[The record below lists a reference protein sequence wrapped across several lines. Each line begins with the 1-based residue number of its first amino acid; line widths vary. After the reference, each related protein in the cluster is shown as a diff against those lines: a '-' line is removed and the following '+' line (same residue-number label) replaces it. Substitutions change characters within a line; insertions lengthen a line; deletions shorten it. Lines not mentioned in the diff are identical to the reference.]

1 MITFSLI
8 NEKGGIGKTTLATH
22 IAAGLA
28 VRGYRVVLVDSDP
41 QGHATFSFGLDKRAG
56 LYDLLVRDAP
66 FKDVLLVPAVQSF
79 TTEPPKGRLFI
90 LPSNAETRAIPNQI
104 EDVTLLVNR
113 LQELSSVID
122 IVIFDT
128 PPTPSLLHSSIYL
141 ATDAIIYPTTCEMLS
156 FDGLLASIGR
166 SQKFQV
172 MRQEMNRR
180 STEVLGIVP
189 TMYQNSTALHKQ
201 NLESLQSQFGAK
213 VWAPLTL
220 RTLWREASQHRC
232 MVYALSPTSKAAEE
246 AWELVNLV
254 EQGMQAWQKRS

>member
-28 VRGYRVVLVDSDP
+28 IRGYRIILVDADP
-41 QGHATFSFGLDKRAG
+41 QGHATFSLGLDKRPG
-56 LYDLLVRDAP
+56 LYDLLVREAA
-66 FKDVLLVPAVQSF
+66 FKDVLLAPAPQSF
-79 TTEPPKGRLFI
+79 TTEPPKGRLFV
-90 LPSNAETRAIPNQI
+90 LPSNTETRAIPNQI

-122 IVIFDT
+122 AVIFDT

-156 FDGLLASIGR
+156 FDGLQESINR
-166 SQKFQV
+166 SKKFQA
-172 MRQEMNRR
+172 MRQEMSRR
-180 STEVLGIVP
+180 ATEVFGIVP
-189 TMYQNSTALHKQ
+189 TMYQSSTALHKQ
-201 NLESLQSQFGAK
+201 NLEALQSHYGAQ
-213 VWAPLTL
+213 VWSPLTL

-232 MVYALSPTSKAAEE
+232 MVYALAPTSKAADE
-246 AWELVNLV
+246 AWEMVNRV
-254 EQGMQAWQKRS
+254 EQGMKTWQRKS